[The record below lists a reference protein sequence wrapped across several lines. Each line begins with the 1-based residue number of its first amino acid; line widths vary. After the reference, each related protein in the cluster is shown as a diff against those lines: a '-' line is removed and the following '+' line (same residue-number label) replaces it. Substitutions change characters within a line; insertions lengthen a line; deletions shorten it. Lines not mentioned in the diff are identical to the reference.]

1 MFVDVCAV
9 RSAHFRHARSQHSRQ
24 IRINPLLK
32 PHALRWFIDKP
43 PIPPLMVRHVRISC
57 AQGHIFACWC
67 SGAPLRSRLLF
78 AVCRPPQP
86 DARVR
91 LVRMGVNR

>member
-32 PHALRWFIDKP
+32 PHAVKCIRPILRKSCTA
-43 PIPPLMVRHVRISC
+43 ISC